1 MLDRFRTFS
10 TRSQLLLVGAVA
22 AVLLAV
28 MLLSWLALREPY
40 QPLFTQLRAAD
51 AATIIADLDKRKID
65 YRLADGGATVLVPA
79 DAVAKTRLTVM
90 TGDLPLK
97 GTVGF
102 ELFNKADMGLTD
114 FAQRIN
120 FQRALQGELE
130 RTIMTFDNI
139 ESARVHLS
147 LGEDRLFRED
157 RVAPKASVSI
167 RMRDGATMDDAAAAG
182 IQRLVAAAVPRLE
195 PDAVVILDDAGDVIT
210 AATQSQPPADIAPRT
225 AEQQAIGKYYEAKIR
240 TALERNYPAGA
251 IAVSVIPIL
260 ADTAAMDSWDPAART
275 FPLAIVLAPNSTL
288 DAGAKAD
295 VRAMTAEAVT
305 FDAGR
310 GDSINFGSIGAP
322 QFSASMPPRK
332 QASHPMWPVDTVQ
345 EKPVSPVSLF
355 AWIGGGIVLL
365 FALLLVWRRR
375 PDGHLTEVQR
385 AQLVARLK
393 SALDG
398 EDGHAQGI

>member
-120 FQRALQGELE
+120 ASS
-130 RTIMTFDNI
+130 
-139 ESARVHLS
+139 SARS
-147 LGEDRLFRED
+147 
-157 RVAPKASVSI
+157 
-167 RMRDGATMDDAAAAG
+167 
-182 IQRLVAAAVPRLE
+182 
-195 PDAVVILDDAGDVIT
+195 
-210 AATQSQPPADIAPRT
+210 
-225 AEQQAIGKYYEAKIR
+225 
-240 TALERNYPAGA
+240 
-251 IAVSVIPIL
+251 
-260 ADTAAMDSWDPAART
+260 
-275 FPLAIVLAPNSTL
+275 
-288 DAGAKAD
+288 
-295 VRAMTAEAVT
+295 
-305 FDAGR
+305 
-310 GDSINFGSIGAP
+310 
-322 QFSASMPPRK
+322 
-332 QASHPMWPVDTVQ
+332 
-345 EKPVSPVSLF
+345 
-355 AWIGGGIVLL
+355 
-365 FALLLVWRRR
+365 
-375 PDGHLTEVQR
+375 
-385 AQLVARLK
+385 
-393 SALDG
+393 
-398 EDGHAQGI
+398 